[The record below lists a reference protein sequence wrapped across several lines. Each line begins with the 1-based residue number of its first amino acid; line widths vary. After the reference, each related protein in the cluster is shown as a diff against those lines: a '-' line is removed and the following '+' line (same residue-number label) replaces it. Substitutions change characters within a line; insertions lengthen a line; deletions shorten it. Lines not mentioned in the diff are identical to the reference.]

1 VELDN
6 LKAEW
11 TAKLNDQIARH
22 KQEIAAEKERTY
34 QVIKVLWML
43 KDFKPSK
50 LLQISKYLTV

>member
-1 VELDN
+1 

-34 QVIKVLWML
+34 QVINVLWML